1 MALGN
6 NNEGIKAINLKL
18 VAKQG
23 DPDTPLTKEDAPK
36 FVKKDEDFNLTNET
50 YTQVKGK
57 INKIKTSHNGKSWQK
72 EVKGF
77 VIEME
82 DDGEKYYIDST
93 MSNAS
98 KDLANHALANIGKEV
113 VITLY
118 LNKSNYP
125 ASVVKTLNGEHTPS
139 HFDFKGLDK
148 NALWDA
154 IKAQE
159 EQEVGTNKEE
169 GFSVE
174 DIPF

>member
-6 NNEGIKAINLKL
+6 KSKGAINLKL

-23 DPDTPLTKEDAPK
+23 DPDSPLTKEDAPK

-50 YTQVKGK
+50 YTQIKGK

-113 VITLY
+113 VISIY

-139 HFDFKGLDK
+139 HFHYEGLDK

-159 EQEVGTNKEE
+159 ESNSEE
-169 GFSVE
+169 EITEG
-174 DIPF
+174 DLPF